1 MQVREGCFVLIVIVL
16 SLVLLCVVCDW
27 TCLAFVAYLDRR
39 FKWHELVPKREETIG
54 AIGYIPKGT
63 LQAKT
68 AFHTLF
74 FGKYSF
80 NIRSSILLSE
90 IPVSLICALC
100 Y

>member
-1 MQVREGCFVLIVIVL
+1 METTIVGVSLEIGWSGYLVFFLFCTFRCSIRLL
-16 SLVLLCVVCDW
+16 SM
-27 TCLAFVAYLDRR
+27 A
-39 FKWHELVPKREETIG
+39 KPHELVPKREETIG

-63 LQAKT
+63 SQAKT

>member
-1 MQVREGCFVLIVIVL
+1 MSECIL
-16 SLVLLCVVCDW
+16 
-27 TCLAFVAYLDRR
+27 
-39 FKWHELVPKREETIG
+39 HELVPKREETIG

>member
-1 MQVREGCFVLIVIVL
+1 MKELEQNMKKDVVHRELDNRPELAEMEQRGLL
-16 SLVLLCVVCDW
+16 SKP
-27 TCLAFVAYLDRR
+27 RE
-39 FKWHELVPKREETIG
+39 HELVPKREETIG

>member
-1 MQVREGCFVLIVIVL
+1 MQEGYVSDESVRKSVDMGEFEI
-16 SLVLLCVVCDW
+16 
-27 TCLAFVAYLDRR
+27 TTFQ
-39 FKWHELVPKREETIG
+39 HELVPKREETIG

-63 LQAKT
+63 SQAKT